1 MNETTIPM
9 TFHSIL
15 FERNDDRVRAEKAE
29 APALFRDLNLD
40 QIIDAVTA
48 SKQAYNLKPFFYTPL
63 HNIGAITYRH
73 EVLKDLESNVVLQ
86 HIKGFAQGMRAMR
99 DRLTQASKLSYKY
112 QKQSWFLDAVGIYC
126 DALNRL
132 AHDLSSADVESRGLS
147 AFRDYLINYV
157 ESGGFTGL
165 VAETQKLKADLST
178 IKYSILIKGDTF
190 KVRKYQSEID
200 YSADVE
206 ETFDKFKQGAVKDR
220 RRQFNE
226 WPEMNH
232 VEAKVLEFV
241 ALLYHEIFSGLNDYC
256 AKNIDYLDKTIAIF
270 DREIQFYIAYLEHT
284 EILKHAGLK
293 FCYPRISDTSKEV
306 CSYEGFDLALA
317 YKLVRQE
324 AQVVCNDFY
333 LGGEERIFVISGP
346 NQGGKTTFSRTF
358 GQLHYLAS
366 IGCLVPGRAARLFL
380 FDSLFTHFE
389 REEDIKNWR
398 GKLQDDLV
406 RIHEILD
413 AATSNSIII
422 MNEIFTSTTLQD
434 ATFLSEK
441 IMEKILELG
450 LLCVWVSFIEE
461 LASFDQQ
468 IVSMVSMVVPED
480 PTLRTYKVIRQPADG
495 LSYALSIAEKYQ
507 LTYDLLRE
515 RIKS

>member
-1 MNETTIPM
+1 M

-15 FERNDDRVRAEKAE
+15 FERIDDRVRAEKAE

-73 EVLKDLESNVVLQ
+73 ELLKDLESNVVLQ

-99 DRLTQASKLSYKY
+99 DRPTQASKLSYKY

-147 AFRDYLINYV
+147 GFRDYLINYV

-241 ALLYHEIFSGLNDYC
+241 ALLYHEIFSG
-256 AKNIDYLDKTIAIF
+256 T
-270 DREIQFYIAYLEHT
+270 
-284 EILKHAGLK
+284 
-293 FCYPRISDTSKEV
+293 
-306 CSYEGFDLALA
+306 
-317 YKLVRQE
+317 
-324 AQVVCNDFY
+324 
-333 LGGEERIFVISGP
+333 
-346 NQGGKTTFSRTF
+346 
-358 GQLHYLAS
+358 
-366 IGCLVPGRAARLFL
+366 
-380 FDSLFTHFE
+380 
-389 REEDIKNWR
+389 
-398 GKLQDDLV
+398 
-406 RIHEILD
+406 
-413 AATSNSIII
+413 
-422 MNEIFTSTTLQD
+422 
-434 ATFLSEK
+434 
-441 IMEKILELG
+441 
-450 LLCVWVSFIEE
+450 
-461 LASFDQQ
+461 
-468 IVSMVSMVVPED
+468 
-480 PTLRTYKVIRQPADG
+480 
-495 LSYALSIAEKYQ
+495 
-507 LTYDLLRE
+507 
-515 RIKS
+515 